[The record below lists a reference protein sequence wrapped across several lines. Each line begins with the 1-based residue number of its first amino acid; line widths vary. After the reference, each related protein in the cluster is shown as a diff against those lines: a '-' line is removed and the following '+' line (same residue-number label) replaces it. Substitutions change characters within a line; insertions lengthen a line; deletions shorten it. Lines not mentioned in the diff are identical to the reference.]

1 MSFRRGD
8 KTGWILA
15 SISICKSYFGVGALA
30 MPFGFHTCGYQIA
43 LLMLSLNGI
52 LAFFTSH
59 MLVEAKRRFQVNEQF
74 EIKTYADLGFAA
86 YGWFGYVIVAS
97 LVFLN
102 QFMTGISYALFFLQ

>member
-1 MSFRRGD
+1 MSLRRGD
-8 KTGWILA
+8 KAGWILA

-59 MLVEAKRRFQVNEQF
+59 MLVEAKRRFQVNE
-74 EIKTYADLGFAA
+74 
-86 YGWFGYVIVAS
+86 
-97 LVFLN
+97 
-102 QFMTGISYALFFLQ
+102 